1 MTDLRV
7 PFVEAADHVIAI
19 LARDDVSTA
28 WREPSALADW
38 SVGGLVAH
46 FAAQLPTALRLLRAE
61 PGPDPI
67 AIDEHYHR
75 SAWVGAGHD
84 AEVNAGIREGGER
97 EASDGHAAV
106 LAAAVRARAE
116 LPAVLARQPADRAVL
131 IPWTGWSLLRDDFLT
146 GRMLEIVVHG
156 EDVAASVGFTA
167 PRLSRAVLD
176 PVLGLLTRLAMEK
189 HGQGTIVSAL
199 TRSERAPRTISAF

>member
-1 MTDLRV
+1 MSDLRAA
-7 PFVEAADHVIAI
+7 FVEAADHVIAI

-61 PGPDPI
+61 PGSDPI
-67 AIDEHYHR
+67 AVDEHYHR
-75 SAWVGAGHD
+75 SAWVGAAHE

-116 LPAVLARQPADRAVL
+116 LPAVLAGQPADRAVL
-131 IPWTGWSLLRDDFLT
+131 IPWAGWSLLRDDFLT

-167 PRLSRAVLD
+167 PRLSRAVLG

-189 HGQGTIVSAL
+189 HGQGAIVSAL